1 MKSNTYTNLILTV
14 IAVLLA
20 SLLFKSFSGLP
31 LENKVLAG
39 DENYKEFRTVQT
51 ANYALDKILQE
62 NIKSGW
68 KPISIAQS
76 QPENQSNRD
85 ITVLLGK

>member
-20 SLLFKSFSGLP
+20 GLLFKSFSGLP

-51 ANYALDKILQE
+51 ASYALDKILQE

-68 KPISIAQS
+68 KPISISQS
-76 QPENQSNRD
+76 QPENQNNRD